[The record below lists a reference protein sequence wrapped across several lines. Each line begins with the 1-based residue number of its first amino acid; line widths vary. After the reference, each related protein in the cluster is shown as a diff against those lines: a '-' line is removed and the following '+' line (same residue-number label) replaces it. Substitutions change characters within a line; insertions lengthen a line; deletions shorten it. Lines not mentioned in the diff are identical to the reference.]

1 MKIYFIR
8 HAETQANVEQRYSST
23 GYSPHTEIGLKQ
35 VDSLLIKFP
44 VEEISGIYT
53 SPLERCVSLALK
65 LGEKSKITPVVDE
78 RLAEFKFGIFD
89 NMTWQQA
96 ETTYPMEF
104 DMFCKSPG
112 TYKLPEGE
120 SQDEFDGRICS
131 FIDYI
136 RDNDANIAVVTHAG
150 VIRSALAY
158 ILGLDDAHKWK
169 FRIMNAS
176 VTLIEIC
183 DGHACLV
190 LQEMK

>member
-8 HAETQANVEQRYSST
+8 HAETRANVEQRYSST
-23 GYSPHTEIGLKQ
+23 GSSPLTEKGLKQ

-65 LGEKSKITPVVDE
+65 LGEKSKITPVFDE
-78 RLAEFKFGIFD
+78 RLVEFKFGIFD

-120 SQDEFDGRICS
+120 SQDEFDGRIRS

-158 ILGLDDAHKWK
+158 ILDLDDAHKWK

-190 LQEMK
+190 LQELK